1 MRQVGITLRLLLT
14 GCYLQVV
21 TYRLLLTGC
30 YLQVDTVI
38 YADSAVRG

>member
-1 MRQVGITLRLLLT
+1 MRQVGITL
-14 GCYLQVV
+14 
-21 TYRLLLTGC
+21 RLLLTGC